1 MLSKTDHI
9 NYWFSSSTE
18 DWERAMFLHEKKDYV
33 FCLFCVHLS
42 IEKLSKALW
51 VKENQNNYPPRVH
64 EIKYLLADTSFV
76 PDPEQSLFI
85 DNLQKYQIEGRYP
98 DYKKLIYSYTTL
110 DYTNELLNSAKK
122 LRQCLQDRIL

>member
-1 MLSKTDHI
+1 
-9 NYWFSSSTE
+9 
-18 DWERAMFLHEKKDYV
+18 MFFV
-33 FCLFCVHLS
+33 LFCVHLS

-51 VKENQNNYPPRVH
+51 VKENQNNYPPRIH

>member
-9 NYWFSSSTE
+9 NYWLSSSNE
-18 DWERAMFLHEKKDYV
+18 DWERAIFLYEKKDFV
-33 FCLFCVHLS
+33 FCLFCMHLS
-42 IEKLSKALW
+42 MEKLSKALW
-51 VKENQNNYPPRVH
+51 VKENQNNYPPRIH

-98 DYKKLIYSYTTL
+98 DYRKLIYSYTTL
-110 DYTNELLNSAKK
+110 DYTDELLNSAKK
-122 LRQCLQDRIL
+122 LKQCLQDRIL